1 MIKTEISEIKKL
13 FNKDTNVITRI
24 ASCYVDAEK
33 NIKMTSNESFYILTE
48 DDAFKYEEIFKKTL
62 SGTVGKGLL
71 NIGFPIS
78 AQAQGGAHDFL
89 MKLRDSALEDE
100 ELLKSFY
107 NQVIENFVCDENYY
121 IILINI
127 MYDIPVKTKDKM
139 LLDDA
144 SDEIYHA
151 LLCSIC
157 PVRLL
162 KSALV
167 YNSIRQHIENRA
179 GDWKIEAPVNGFLF
193 PVFNDR
199 TTDIHEA
206 LYFSKNP
213 AEINKKFLENILGVE
228 APFNAKEQKEI
239 IQQELVKA
247 IGNDCNYEI
256 ISRIHEEIG
265 ELIEANAADPN
276 PLILEKNDMLNVM
289 SKSGAADEAISMY
302 RDSENT
308 DISVPAENIID
319 SGRLDVKTSGISIK
333 VENSDMYRLKTM
345 DINGRK
351 CLVIE
356 VDDCIEVNGIPVK
369 G

>member
-1 MIKTEISEIKKL
+1 MCIHILCIVKIKFI
-13 FNKDTNVITRI
+13 F
-24 ASCYVDAEK
+24 
-33 NIKMTSNESFYILTE
+33 E
-48 DDAFKYEEIFKKTL
+48 DK
-62 SGTVGKGLL
+62 LL
-71 NIGFPIS
+71 NLLNNNITDIVLKNTTSDFIS
-78 AQAQGGAHDFL
+78 A
-89 MKLRDSALEDE
+89 KE
-100 ELLKSFY
+100 
-107 NQVIENFVCDENYY
+107 
-121 IILINI
+121 
-127 MYDIPVKTKDKM
+127 
-139 LLDDA
+139 
-144 SDEIYHA
+144 
-151 LLCSIC
+151 
-157 PVRLL
+157 
-162 KSALV
+162 
-167 YNSIRQHIENRA
+167 
-179 GDWKIEAPVNGFLF
+179 
-193 PVFNDR
+193 
-199 TTDIHEA
+199 
-206 LYFSKNP
+206 
-213 AEINKKFLENILGVE
+213 
-228 APFNAKEQKEI
+228 EQKEI